1 MLDYIALALLFF
13 VFFTLVYGI
22 VAIHD
27 IPYEIAKR
35 RHHPHQ
41 DAIHIAGWVSL
52 FTLHVLWPFLF
63 IWATIYRP
71 DRGWGIG
78 GPKEAEATPDL
89 IASVARLEA
98 RVAALENALRAR
110 SQAVGDTGGSA

>member
-1 MLDYIALALLFF
+1 MLDYVALGLLFF
-13 VFFTLVYGI
+13 VFITLVYGI

-27 IPYEIAKR
+27 IPYGIAKA

-71 DRGWGIG
+71 DRGWGVG
-78 GPKEAEATPDL
+78 GPKEAETTPDL
-89 IASVARLEA
+89 IAAVARLEA
-98 RVAALENALRAR
+98 RVAELEGEAR
-110 SQAVGDTGGSA
+110 RKQSMGGEGV

>member
-1 MLDYIALALLFF
+1 MLDYVALAILFF

-27 IPYEIAKR
+27 IPYDIAKR

-71 DRGWGIG
+71 DRGWGMG

-89 IASVARLEA
+89 IAAVAQLEA
-98 RVAALENALRAR
+98 RVAELEQNGRAQ
-110 SQAVGDTGGSA
+110 SSSTDGIGATS

>member
-1 MLDYIALALLFF
+1 MLDYVALALLFF
-13 VFFTLVYGI
+13 VFLTFVYGI

-27 IPYEIAKR
+27 IPYDIAKR

-71 DRGWGIG
+71 DRGWGMN
-78 GPKEAEATPDL
+78 GPKGAEATPDL
-89 IASVARLEA
+89 IAAVARLEA
-98 RVAALENALRAR
+98 RVAELERAGSVASR
-110 SQAVGDTGGSA
+110 RTGEAGVNS